1 MISKV
6 TAQLDSVVLKP
17 ILLKDVPKV
26 AELYTEDTIRSSKA
40 ISTKSKLRA
49 ALHTLFCLITHNYH
63 YAAYADDNM
72 IGVVDV
78 NHSRNGCNKLSLIF
92 KTKCLS
98 MDSAIYSIVDVACTT
113 VRLYSSSPI
122 VCSIPLRSKLNIAL
136 LRCGFNVCS
145 NISDSIAYIMPTA

>member
-6 TAQLDSVVLKP
+6 TAQLDSVILKP
-17 ILLKDVPKV
+17 VLLKDVPKV

-40 ISTKSKLRA
+40 ISTKSRLRA
-49 ALHTLFCLITHNYH
+49 ALHTLHCLITHKYH
-63 YAAYADDNM
+63 YAAYANDNM

-78 NHSRNGCNKLSLIF
+78 NYSRKGCNKLSLIF

-113 VRLYSSSPI
+113 IRLYNTKPI
-122 VCSIPLRSKLNIAL
+122 VCSIPLRSKLNTAL
-136 LRCGFNVCS
+136 LCCGFNVCS
-145 NISDSIAYIMPTA
+145 NVSENIAYVMTMA